1 MTLLPGDSARA
12 QAMASPISASST
24 TTSLR
29 AERSNLDLAVPRAQ
43 RGAKPP
49 IDPWQPLGTLWEDE
63 RQPCG
68 GIAPV
73 LTVFLAG
80 AECPFSCVF
89 CDLWRHTLDGPTPAG
104 ALPAQL
110 EKALAAAA
118 PIPAGAQIKLYNAS
132 NFFEPRAVPP
142 EDDSAIA
149 ALLAPFAQVI
159 VECHPRLVGARAERF
174 AARLAEI
181 EAAAPA
187 TSERAHSQAGAT
199 RRLQVAMG
207 LETVHPQ
214 ALPRLGKAMTL
225 DDFAGAAT
233 RLRAIGCGVRAF
245 VLVGA
250 PFVPAGEAAEWA
262 VRSAAWAFAQGV
274 EHVSLIPV
282 RGEGGDFAPPSAASV
297 EDAFDG
303 CLALGAG
310 VATIDTWDLDRL
322 LRCDGCREA
331 RRARLQRMN
340 LSGNVEPRVPCERC
354 A

>member
-1 MTLLPGDSARA
+1 VK
-12 QAMASPISASST
+12 ASH
-24 TTSLR
+24 
-29 AERSNLDLAVPRAQ
+29 
-43 RGAKPP
+43 RGRPV

-63 RQPCG
+63 RQPDG
-68 GIAPV
+68 AIAPV

-89 CDLWRHTLDGPTPAG
+89 CDLWRHTLDGPTPRG
-104 ALPAQL
+104 ALPAQI
-110 EKALAAAA
+110 EKALAAAGS
-118 PIPAGAQIKLYNAS
+118 IPDGAQIKLYNAS

-142 EDDSAIA
+142 DDDEAIA
-149 ALLAPFAQVI
+149 ALLAPFAQVV

-174 AARLAEI
+174 VSRLAGI
-181 EAAAPA
+181 DTAVPAA
-187 TSERAHSQAGAT
+187 SERGHSPARAR

-225 DDFAGAAT
+225 DDFAGAAA

-250 PFVPAGEAAEWA
+250 PFVPADEAAEWA
-262 VRSAAWAFAQGV
+262 ERSAAWAFAHGI
-274 EHVSLIPV
+274 EHVSLIAV
-282 RGEGGDFAPPSAASV
+282 RGETDALRALAAGGDFTPPSPSTV
-297 EDAFDG
+297 EDAFDR

-310 VATIDTWDLDRL
+310 VVTVDAWDLDRL
-322 LRCDGCREA
+322 LRCDSCREA
-331 RRARLQRMN
+331 RRARLLRMN
-340 LSGNVEPRVPCERC
+340 LTGAVESRVACERC

>member
-1 MTLLPGDSARA
+1 MKAA
-12 QAMASPISASST
+12 
-24 TTSLR
+24 LR
-29 AERSNLDLAVPRAQ
+29 I
-43 RGAKPP
+43 KPV
-49 IDPWQPLGTLWEDE
+49 IDPWLPLGTLWEEE
-63 RQPCG
+63 RQPGG

-89 CDLWRHTLDGPTPAG
+89 CDLWQHTLAGPTPRG
-104 ALPAQL
+104 ALPTQI
-110 EKALAAAA
+110 EKALAGAG

-142 EDDSAIA
+142 EDDEAIA
-149 ALLAPFAQVI
+149 ALLLPFAQVV
-159 VECHPRLVGARAERF
+159 VECHPRLIGARTERF
-174 AARLAEI
+174 AARLAENDS
-181 EAAAPA
+181 AASAP
-187 TSERAHSQAGAT
+187 G
-199 RRLQVAMG
+199 RLQVAMG

-225 DDFAGAAT
+225 DDFAGAT
-233 RLRAIGCGVRAF
+233 ERLQAIGCGVRAF

-250 PFVPAGEAAEWA
+250 PYVPGDQAAEWA
-262 VRSAAWAFAQGV
+262 VHSAAWAFAKGV

-282 RGEGGDFAPPSAASV
+282 RSDHDALRVPADRGELVQPAPTCL
-297 EDAFDG
+297 EDAFDR

-310 VATIDTWDLDRL
+310 VVTVDTWDVDRL

-340 LSGNVEPRVPCERC
+340 LSGSVEPRVPCDRC